1 MVHLAKWL
9 QMNGNPTLDELKT
22 ALKELNRMDLI
33 RKADEFT
40 RNLLKLDLV
49 MGTVTVQETGI
60 YYIFV
65 NLAIAPDLNNYP
77 MEKCWIKRNAGS
89 KGMLD
94 LLCVSVFM
102 TSLVASLNFYNLYKN
117 FYNKDEVFQISPNK
131 KMSFDF
137 NHLTNNIAIF
147 YLYYTLIEAFELFKE
162 KH

>member
-77 MEKCWIKRNAGS
+77 MGLIK
-89 KGMLD
+89 
-94 LLCVSVFM
+94 
-102 TSLVASLNFYNLYKN
+102 
-117 FYNKDEVFQISPNK
+117 
-131 KMSFDF
+131 
-137 NHLTNNIAIF
+137 
-147 YLYYTLIEAFELFKE
+147 
-162 KH
+162 